1 MISRRNVL
9 SGLAAAVT
17 TGCSARQAPRQAS
30 VAPQHYQ
37 QNPPAQYPP
46 AEYPP
51 AQYPVAP
58 APPSRATQGLDA
70 VIDLSGHTTVSDFRL
85 VRTSNV
91 LAVIHKASEGDFYA
105 DPLCAARRPQAEA
118 AGLLWGAYHFG
129 KGDSPG
135 AQQAAFF
142 LDSSQPGPSTILALD
157 LEANEGDP
165 SNSMTLEQ
173 AEAFVQA
180 VASAT
185 GRLPLVYVH
194 PTWANGDPLPS
205 GLSFGARITP
215 DSILARCGLWVA
227 DYHDSP
233 EIPLAW
239 ATNGWR
245 LWQYAGDQYAGR
257 RARGR
262 TRIVQGLDRCDRNLF
277 NGDAAALHRFW
288 TTGA

>member
-9 SGLAAAVT
+9 SSLAAAVT
-17 TGCSARQAPRQAS
+17 TGCSAPQTPRQAS
-30 VAPQHYQ
+30 VAPDQYQ
-37 QNPPAQYPP
+37 QTPPTQTPPAQYPI
-46 AEYPP
+46 
-51 AQYPVAP
+51 AP
-58 APPSRATQGLDA
+58 APPSRAIQGLDA
-70 VIDLSGHTTVSDFRL
+70 VIDISANTTVSDFRL
-85 VRTSNV
+85 VRKSNI

-105 DPLCAARRPQAEA
+105 DPACAARRAQAQA
-118 AGLLWGAYHFG
+118 AGLLWGTYHFG

-142 LDSSQPGPSTILALD
+142 LDSSQPDPRTLLALD
-157 LEANEGDP
+157 LEANAGDP

-194 PTWANGDPLPS
+194 PTWANGDPLLS
-205 GLSFGARITP
+205 GLSFGARVTP

-239 ATNGWR
+239 AASDWR
-245 LWQYAGDQYAGR
+245 LWQYAGDEYAGH
-257 RARGR
+257 RAYGH
-262 TRIVQGLDRCDRNLF
+262 TTIVQGLDRCDRNLF
-277 NGDAAALHRFW
+277 NGDAAALYRFW
-288 TTGA
+288 NAAS